1 MPADRPACH
10 YSTNAAWDTSSPYW
24 GQTEQAWVSRWQT
37 LTLVWNDFAIAYFH
51 IQYCL
56 TFCKW
61 QLVINW
67 HHGSIKAGCVH
78 PAASRE
84 PSWRDGKR
92 KRCSFFP
99 PEQNRTAH
107 GCELPDILLKLSHS
121 ERRKK
126 STIFSAE
133 RVSVGHIVKRFKSKW
148 KLWSRI
154 QIQQHSHLVE
164 DSMNTPADDDKDR
177 PTITTITN
185 YFYNRLISL
194 SYCWQ

>member
-1 MPADRPACH
+1 MAAC
-10 YSTNAAWDTSSPYW
+10 NKLTSWFYKSWLRTPCS
-24 GQTEQAWVSRWQT
+24 EQRAELERWKKKEMF
-37 LTLVWNDFAIAYFH
+37 LL
-51 IQYCL
+51 
-56 TFCKW
+56 
-61 QLVINW
+61 
-67 HHGSIKAGCVH
+67 
-78 PAASRE
+78 
-84 PSWRDGKR
+84 
-92 KRCSFFP
+92 FP

-107 GCELPDILLKLSHS
+107 GCELPDILLELSHS

-154 QIQQHSHLVE
+154 QIQKHSHLVE

-177 PTITTITN
+177 PTVTTITN

-194 SYCWQ
+194 SYC

>member
-126 STIFSAE
+126 KHNFLCWTCFSRSHRE
-133 RVSVGHIVKRFKSKW
+133 K
-148 KLWSRI
+148 I
-154 QIQQHSHLVE
+154 QIKMEALVPNPNTKTQSSCWRQHEH
-164 DSMNTPADDDKDR
+164 ACR
-177 PTITTITN
+177 
-185 YFYNRLISL
+185 RL
-194 SYCWQ
+194 

>member
-78 PAASRE
+78 PAASSE

-92 KRCSFFP
+92 KRCSFFFLL
-99 PEQNRTAH
+99 NRTEQHTAASYQISSSNSLTVR
-107 GCELPDILLKLSHS
+107 GE
-121 ERRKK
+121 KK

-154 QIQQHSHLVE
+154 QILKHSHLVE
-164 DSMNTPADDDKDR
+164 DSMNEPADDYKDR
-177 PTITTITN
+177 PTITTITI
-185 YFYNRLISL
+185 FIID
-194 SYCWQ
+194 